1 MRVFRI
7 FGGKHSAAP
16 HVVYVTKAR
25 EKDQVYAPWSPFWL
39 VFPAELL
46 ISHTTKAQLR
56 RGKTNAKSTET
67 KAGKKL
73 KVGTKRRPQKPQNE
87 WDQQI
92 MSGDEGDGKS

>member
-1 MRVFRI
+1 M
-7 FGGKHSAAP
+7 
-16 HVVYVTKAR
+16 
-25 EKDQVYAPWSPFWL
+25 Q
-39 VFPAELL
+39 
-46 ISHTTKAQLR
+46 
-56 RGKTNAKSTET
+56 KSTET